1 MASNCI
7 GDETYQPG
15 SFQNVH
21 LLLIPDLMEISL
33 NLQRLKFRTNKQTLR
48 PHYVLIFVYILCFSN
63 A

>member
-1 MASNCI
+1 VASNFI

-21 LLLIPDLMEISL
+21 LIPDLMEISL
-33 NLQRLKFRTNKQTLR
+33 NLLRLNFRANKQTLR